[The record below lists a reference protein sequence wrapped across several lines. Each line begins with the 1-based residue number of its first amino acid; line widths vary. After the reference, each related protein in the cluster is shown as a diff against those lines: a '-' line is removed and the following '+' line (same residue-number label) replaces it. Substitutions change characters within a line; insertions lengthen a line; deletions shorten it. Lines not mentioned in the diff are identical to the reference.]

1 MGLIDTLERMMFPGR
16 RPAERVVFKEIY
28 CKRKGEGYLKRF
40 RTAAVGTAYRNVDG
54 SERQQILEGL
64 KVGDR
69 LRLVWD
75 VRKENRILLLKWGA
89 GRDIDMSLCMG
100 RLDDKVAAEVLR
112 GVTQETRVPTA
123 RVAKISGGTR
133 KRPKLG
139 CVIEMSIY
147 PVES

>member
-1 MGLIDTLERMMFPGR
+1 MGLIDTLERMIFTGR

-28 CKRKGEGYLKRF
+28 CKVKGDRYLKRF

-54 SERQQILEGL
+54 SERQKVVSGL
-64 KVGDR
+64 KEGEH

-75 VRKENRILLLKWGA
+75 VRKENRILLLKKGA
-89 GRDIDMSLCMG
+89 GRDLDMSKCMG
-100 RLDDKVAAEVLR
+100 RLDDKVAADVLR
-112 GVTQETRVPTA
+112 GVTQETSVPSA

-139 CVIEMSIY
+139 CVIEISIY
-147 PVES
+147 PVA